1 MVIHYLTVLEICRVG
16 SNTQHSCRLDI
27 VKVGVGASLELD
39 VGEMLM
45 MLYNSSI
52 KLLIFTWIYEVVV
65 NGEMKGAVVS
75 IIVYTNEQLR
85 LIVI

>member
-1 MVIHYLTVLEICRVG
+1 
-16 SNTQHSCRLDI
+16 
-27 VKVGVGASLELD
+27 
-39 VGEMLM
+39 M
-45 MLYNSSI
+45 MLYKGSN

-75 IIVYTNEQLR
+75 IILYTNEQQR

>member
-75 IIVYTNEQLR
+75 IILYTNEQLR